1 MPAQEGQK
9 VTTPRPMLAT
19 RVDAPFS
26 RPGWV
31 FEPKYD
37 GWRVVASR
45 RKGGVVLATR
55 GGLDLTK
62 EQPEIARA
70 VAALPGGD
78 LALDGEMVVLD
89 GRGVSSF
96 RLLQERNE
104 AGAKRP
110 LLILFDCLEA
120 DGVSLVSRPLSERRT
135 ALETLLGKRPR
146 PPLALAERLG
156 ADGIAAFA
164 AAKKKGWEGVVGKDL
179 SARYEPG
186 RRSLRWLKVKARHQA
201 EFVIGGFTLPQGSRL
216 HFGALLVGLWEGK
229 TLRYCGSVGT
239 GFSEE
244 TLLKLLGKLHPLQQ
258 DACPFTPG
266 PREARDA
273 AWVAPKL
280 VAQVAY
286 AEWTGDEKLRQP
298 SFLGLRDDK
307 KARECLWEERE
318 P

>member
-1 MPAQEGQK
+1 
-9 VTTPRPMLAT
+9 MLAT
-19 RVDAPFS
+19 RVEKPFT

-37 GWRVVASR
+37 GWRVVAAR
-45 RKGGVVLATR
+45 RGGRVVLATR
-55 GGLDLTK
+55 GGLDLAK

-78 LALDGEMVVLD
+78 LAVDGEMVVLD
-89 GRGVSSF
+89 PRGVSSF

-104 AGAKRP
+104 PGAKRP
-110 LLILFDCLEA
+110 LLVLFDCLEA
-120 DGVSLVSRPLSERRT
+120 DGVPLVARPLSERQT
-135 ALETLLGKRPR
+135 ALEALLGKKPR

-179 SARYEPG
+179 AARYEPG
-186 RRSLRWLKVKARHQA
+186 RRSLRWLKVKARREA
-201 EFVIGGFTLPQGSRL
+201 EFVIGGFTLPKGTRL
-216 HFGALLVGLWEGK
+216 HFGALLVGLYDGRI
-229 TLRYCGSVGT
+229 LRYCGSVGT

-244 TLLKLLGKLHPLQQ
+244 TLLGLLEKLHPLQQ
-258 DACPFTPG
+258 DACPFTPV
-266 PREARDA
+266 PREVKDA
-273 AWVAPKL
+273 TWVAPKL

-286 AEWTGDEKLRQP
+286 AEWTGEEKLRQP
-298 SFLGLRDDK
+298 SYLGLRNDK
-307 KARECLWEERE
+307 KAKECRWEERE